1 MKTSLISA
9 AVLAACCT
17 WSAGAHAAYD
27 YYLSIDGITNPDGVK
42 IEPPMNAGS
51 SDVKDWIAIDSWSWG
66 ATMPTSIG
74 SGTSG
79 AGAGKVSFSSFNWTQ
94 PIGPSTT
101 QEFTDL
107 AKGTHFKTV
116 TLNVVQTG
124 GKAASAEIFQMTFST
139 ALLTSIQIS
148 AAGGLP
154 MSSLSLQAGAVT
166 MKYWSQNKDGSFGAP
181 EVGGWDVT
189 KNTYTGSPLA
199 LAGLA
204 MVMPSAVPEPQ
215 TWALG
220 LVALGA
226 VGWAR
231 RRQV

>member
-1 MKTSLISA
+1 
-9 AVLAACCT
+9 
-17 WSAGAHAAYD
+17 
-27 YYLSIDGITNPDGVK
+27 
-42 IEPPMNAGS
+42 
-51 SDVKDWIAIDSWSWG
+51 
-66 ATMPTSIG
+66 
-74 SGTSG
+74 
-79 AGAGKVSFSSFNWTQ
+79 
-94 PIGPSTT
+94 
-101 QEFTDL
+101 
-107 AKGTHFKTV
+107 
-116 TLNVVQTG
+116 
-124 GKAASAEIFQMTFST
+124 
-139 ALLTSIQIS
+139 
-148 AAGGLP
+148 

>member
-1 MKTSLISA
+1 MKSSLISA

-17 WSAGAHAAYD
+17 WSVGAHAAYD
-27 YYLSIDGITNPDGVK
+27 YYLSIDGITNPGGVTIK
-42 IEPPMNAGS
+42 PPLNAGS
-51 SDVKDWIAIDSWSWG
+51 SDVKNWIAIDNWSWG

-74 SGTSG
+74 SGSSG
-79 AGAGKVSFSSFNWTQ
+79 AGAGKVSFTSFNWTQ
-94 PIGPSTT
+94 RLGASTT

-107 AKGTHFKTV
+107 AKGEPIKSV
-116 TLNVVQTG
+116 TLNVVESSGKG
-124 GKAASAEIFQMTFST
+124 GLAEMFQMTFST
-139 ALLTSIQIS
+139 AVLTSIQIS
-148 AAGGLP
+148 GSGDAP
-154 MSSLSLQAGAVT
+154 MTDLSLKAGAVT
-166 MKYWSQNKDGSFGAP
+166 MKYWPQNKDGSFGDP
-181 EVGGWDVT
+181 LVGGWDMIHN
-189 KNTYTGSPLA
+189 KYSGSPMA

-231 RRQV
+231 RRQA